1 MPTFIWI
8 AIVLIAG
15 ALLPIQASLNNK
27 VADALGGPIIGAAA
41 ACVVTV
47 AALLGIV
54 ALQLPTTPISWEG
67 LRSLHWTAWLG
78 GFIGALYLAVIILA
92 YPRLGPAYTFCLLVF
107 GQVLASL
114 LMEHF
119 NVLVT
124 QPHPISPMRVIGLLC
139 VVLGIFLIRK
149 F

>member
-1 MPTFIWI
+1 MSVFLWI

-15 ALLPIQASLNNK
+15 ALLPVQASLNNK
-27 VADALGGPIIGAAA
+27 VAEALGGPIIGATA
-41 ACVVTV
+41 ACLVTV
-47 AALLGIV
+47 IALLGIV
-54 ALQLPTTPISWEG
+54 VVQLPSTPISWEG
-67 LRSLHWTAWLG
+67 FRNLHWTAWMG
-78 GFIGALYLAVIILA
+78 GLIGALYLAVIILA

-124 QPHPISPMRVIGLLC
+124 QPQPISLMRIVGLLC